1 MHRKCI
7 IGTFKTHQNW
17 KLTRDYLIFSSTL
30 QFWCIFLS
38 EINYHVSSCNFGCII
53 DIMLCTKI
61 VSAEQIK
68 HVLLNFFKH
77 FSALRMIPPRSVVP
91 GHYRDIL
98 EQKSQNLWSSWREPR
113 LSARFNKGVTEK
125 GAQSQ
130 FCLAQTLLIA
140 CGSFIAIFEPAL
152 KSRIFEIAILKISTV
167 LYHVKIWLPNS
178 PEFTPVFLYVVWN
191 EDLNQLWKN

>member
-1 MHRKCI
+1 MQDAHDFLNSDLTEGDTDLNTWGIHFWRRKVFEGVQKHVLNLLRKLTFGAEKCLKEFRNTCLICFADTILQSITSIMHRKCI

-98 EQKSQNLWSSWREPR
+98 EQKSQNL
-113 LSARFNKGVTEK
+113 
-125 GAQSQ
+125 
-130 FCLAQTLLIA
+130 
-140 CGSFIAIFEPAL
+140 
-152 KSRIFEIAILKISTV
+152 
-167 LYHVKIWLPNS
+167 
-178 PEFTPVFLYVVWN
+178 
-191 EDLNQLWKN
+191 